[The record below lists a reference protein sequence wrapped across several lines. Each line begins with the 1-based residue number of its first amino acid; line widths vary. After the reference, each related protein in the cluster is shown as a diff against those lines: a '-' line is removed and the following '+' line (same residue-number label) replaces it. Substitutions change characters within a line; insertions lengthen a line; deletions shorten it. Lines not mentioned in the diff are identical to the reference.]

1 MSPKM
6 RKVLIVDD
14 EENLRSGF
22 HAFIEHYGCAV
33 RSCESGEEAVS
44 LAAQFKPDVLLCD
57 LNLGSESGIEVAKQV
72 RQSFPNC
79 KIVLMSGIDIQ
90 QVNSTSDT
98 LFIVLQKPIE
108 LDDLL
113 AAVGIQRSESNLHN
127 YAAFRRP
134 TSRAILVLL
143 VNFCNKIHCPG

>member
-1 MSPKM
+1 MSLNM

-33 RSCESGEEAVS
+33 RSCESGDEAVA

-72 RQSFPNC
+72 RRSFPNC

-90 QVNSTSDT
+90 QVNSDSDT

-113 AAVGIQRSESNLHN
+113 AAVGIQRDGSNLQPN
-127 YAAFRRP
+127 
-134 TSRAILVLL
+134 
-143 VNFCNKIHCPG
+143 

>member
-1 MSPKM
+1 MQARKYDARAWGKSHNM

-33 RSCESGEEAVS
+33 RSCESGDEAVA
-44 LAAQFKPDVLLCD
+44 LAAKFKPDVLLCD

-72 RQSFPNC
+72 RRSFPNC

-90 QVNSTSDT
+90 QVKSDSDT

-113 AAVGIQRSESNLHN
+113 AAVGIQRDGTNLQPN
-127 YAAFRRP
+127 
-134 TSRAILVLL
+134 
-143 VNFCNKIHCPG
+143 

>member
-1 MSPKM
+1 MDGLPAITRFAGLNIRCSCWVKIHTM

-33 RSCESGEEAVS
+33 RSCESGDEAVA

-72 RQSFPNC
+72 RRSFPNC

-90 QVNSTSDT
+90 QVKSNADT

-113 AAVGIQRSESNLHN
+113 AAVGIQRDGTNLQPN
-127 YAAFRRP
+127 
-134 TSRAILVLL
+134 
-143 VNFCNKIHCPG
+143 

>member
-1 MSPKM
+1 MGGLPMIARFVGAKIRCSWLVTSPNM

-33 RSCESGEEAVS
+33 RSCESGDEAVA

-72 RQSFPNC
+72 RHSFPNC

-90 QVNSTSDT
+90 QVNSDSNT

-113 AAVGIQRSESNLHN
+113 AAVGIQRSESNLQSN
-127 YAAFRRP
+127 
-134 TSRAILVLL
+134 
-143 VNFCNKIHCPG
+143 

>member
-1 MSPKM
+1 MGELPVIARFAGVKSTMLVPVARQNM

-33 RSCESGEEAVS
+33 RSCDSGDEAVA

-72 RQSFPNC
+72 RRSFPNC

-90 QVNSTSDT
+90 QVQSDSDT

-113 AAVGIQRSESNLHN
+113 AAVGIQRDGTNLQPN
-127 YAAFRRP
+127 
-134 TSRAILVLL
+134 
-143 VNFCNKIHCPG
+143 